1 MSLSAIS
8 MMPSLRISS
17 LPRSSFSFAESVFA
31 FDCRAGRMILSSTLR
46 FLSIYICWKIKPI
59 SSSRSAASSFGF
71 SAEISLPPNRTVPA
85 VMLSIPETVYNKVDL
100 PEPDGPI
107 TATISPSS
115 TEKLTLRSTL
125 FCLLLVIY
133 VLQRSVTSKILAMMM
148 LLFYRIDF
156 V

>member
-1 MSLSAIS
+1 
-8 MMPSLRISS
+8 
-17 LPRSSFSFAESVFA
+17 
-31 FDCRAGRMILSSTLR
+31 
-46 FLSIYICWKIKPI
+46 
-59 SSSRSAASSFGF
+59 
-71 SAEISLPPNRTVPA
+71 
-85 VMLSIPETVYNKVDL
+85 MLSIPETVYSRVDF

-107 TATISPSS
+107 TATISPSL
-115 TEKLTLRSTL
+115 TEKQRLRRTL